1 MKRAMFDLIC
11 PYCFGKFSKRR
22 LVYRCPDDGQSFER
36 IHFYEKEIRC
46 PSCGSD
52 ATANAC
58 CPVCGSVIPIKAR
71 DAHFTSVAVVGAG
84 LSGKTVYLTVALNEL
99 RNKVGFLAIS
109 PLTRDTSLWFNK
121 NREDLFVNG
130 QLLEA
135 TQPVREPLIW
145 SVVNTRHRK
154 RKLFSNHTITFLDT
168 CGELT
173 STIDTLVAE
182 YLKSCSSILFVVD
195 PLMLRGAQ
203 KTVVDKNNDEDITAS
218 LAGSFYSKDENVT
231 ETIDAIAR
239 KIRDVRGIPNHK
251 KLEIPLALVLT
262 KMDLINPISTQKS
275 DEMKDSQP
283 SQTIDYEKGN
293 PHSEEVKK
301 WLRDIGEESLLST
314 VANNFS
320 VYNFFPV
327 SSLGSSPRRTYS
339 TYTCDSI
346 KPYGVLDPLWWIFK
360 YNHIVD

>member
-1 MKRAMFDLIC
+1 M
-11 PYCFGKFSKRR
+11 
-22 LVYRCPDDGQSFER
+22 
-36 IHFYEKEIRC
+36 
-46 PSCGSD
+46 
-52 ATANAC
+52 
-58 CPVCGSVIPIKAR
+58 
-71 DAHFTSVAVVGAG
+71 
-84 LSGKTVYLTVALNEL
+84 
-99 RNKVGFLAIS
+99 
-109 PLTRDTSLWFNK
+109 
-121 NREDLFVNG
+121 
-130 QLLEA
+130 
-135 TQPVREPLIW
+135 
-145 SVVNTRHRK
+145 
-154 RKLFSNHTITFLDT
+154 FSNHTITFLDT

-195 PLMLRGAQ
+195 PIMLRGVQ

-218 LAGSFYSKDENVT
+218 LAGSFYSKDNNAT
-231 ETIDAIAR
+231 ETIDTIAR

-262 KMDLINPISTQKS
+262 KMDLINPISTQKP
-275 DEMKDSQP
+275 DGMKDGQP
-283 SQTIDYEKGN
+283 SQTMDYEKGN
-293 PHSEEVKK
+293 PLSEEVKK

-346 KPYGVLDPLWWIFK
+346 KPYGVLDPLLWIFE